1 MGSAN
6 TASSNE
12 SFTPWWM
19 VLIEGI
25 IAIIVGV
32 YLLTTPFRTFFYL
45 IQVLGIY
52 WLITGVFTIALIFF
66 NRSMWGWKLFT
77 GLLGIAAGVIVLQ
90 YPLGAAITLAPLFV
104 YIVAFL
110 GIIYGIIFL
119 FQAFRGAGWGVGFL
133 GVLSI
138 IFGLILLGNTLVAA
152 VTLPW
157 VLGVLGI
164 LFGFLAIVMAF
175 VVRSRAKQEAEM
187 LRRRAAVTVV
197 PPRPVPPS
205 TPPVSAPAV
214 ATTAAVK
221 DAAGAG
227 AVGAGSAAMAAAA
240 GGVAGAVAAGAVAS
254 QAAAQGPA
262 EVEPPAEVAAPA
274 EAAPVVV
281 AAALAAEEPPAVE
294 TPANEAEVEKNV
306 EASVDRDN
314 PEEMAKF
321 SYPLEYIEGIG
332 PVYAGKL
339 KEIGIVNPLDL
350 LKGGAFPKGRAE
362 IAEKSGISGKLILE
376 WVNHCDLYRIKGVGS
391 EWADLLEE
399 AGVDT
404 VVELATRSPK
414 NLFDKMN
421 LVNDEKKLVRKTPTQ
436 AQVEGWVGQAKS
448 LPRVVNY

>member
-1 MGSAN
+1 MSSAS
-6 TASSNE
+6 TASSRE
-12 SFTPWWM
+12 SFTPWWL

-25 IAIIVGV
+25 LAIIVGF

-45 IQVLGIY
+45 VQVLGIY

-66 NRSMWGWKLFT
+66 NRAMWGWKLFT
-77 GLLGIAAGVIVLQ
+77 GLLGIAAGAIVLQ
-90 YPLGAAITLAPLFV
+90 YPLGAAITIAPLFV

-119 FQAFRGAGWGVGFL
+119 FQAFRGAGWGVGIL
-133 GVLSI
+133 GALSI
-138 IFGLILLGNTLVAA
+138 VFGLILLGNTLVAA

-157 VLGVLGI
+157 VLGVLAI

-175 VVRSRAKQEAEM
+175 VVRSREKQEAEL
-187 LRRRAAVTVV
+187 LRRRQAATVM

-205 TPPVSAPAV
+205 TPPMTAPPPVAPAAMTDV
-214 ATTAAVK
+214 A
-221 DAAGAG
+221 AAGAG
-227 AVGAGSAAMAAAA
+227 VGSAGMAAA
-240 GGVAGAVAAGAVAS
+240 AGAVAAGAVAS
-254 QAAAQGPA
+254 QAAAQEPA
-262 EVEPPAEVAAPA
+262 EVETPVEAAAPA
-274 EAAPVVV
+274 EAAPMMAEAAPMMAAVV
-281 AAALAAEEPPAVE
+281 AEEPPAAEPPVDMAQVE
-294 TPANEAEVEKNV
+294 MNV

-321 SYPLEYIEGIG
+321 SYPLEYVEGIG
-332 PVYAGKL
+332 PAYAGKL
-339 KEIGIVNPLDL
+339 KEIGIVTPLDL

-362 IAEKSGISGKLILE
+362 IAEKSGISSKLILE

-391 EWADLLEE
+391 EWADLLEA

-404 VVELATRSPK
+404 VVELAMRNPN

-421 LVNDEKKLVRKTPTQ
+421 QVNEEKKLVRKTPTQ
-436 AQVEGWVGQAKS
+436 SQVDDWVGQAKN